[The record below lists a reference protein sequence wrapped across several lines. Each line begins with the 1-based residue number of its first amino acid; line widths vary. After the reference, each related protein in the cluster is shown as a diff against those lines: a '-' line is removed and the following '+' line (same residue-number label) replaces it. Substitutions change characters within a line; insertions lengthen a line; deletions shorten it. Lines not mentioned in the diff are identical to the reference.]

1 VKLASATRAS
11 ALEIPIPALRMSLFL
26 DCDKLGAKGLGGTA
40 STRRKTARLAG
51 DPEHLTAGQP
61 MALVTVDAARGPI
74 FQAWGASTGPP
85 MPPKPL

>member
-1 VKLASATRAS
+1 VKVGISHAR
-11 ALEIPIPALRMSLFL
+11 ERP
-26 DCDKLGAKGLGGTA
+26 DKLGAKGLGGGTA

-74 FQAWGASTGPP
+74 FQAWGLDRASHAPSRCS
-85 MPPKPL
+85 LARSAR